1 MILLPAVDILIILR
15 VYALFGRSTK
25 IGILLVV
32 LWLAETIV
40 ISIGSTTEFIWFS
53 DIVSPAESFYIVS
66 A

>member
-1 MILLPAVDILIILR
+1 VILLPAVDILIILR

-40 ISIGSTTEFIWFS
+40 ISIGSTTELIWFS
-53 DIVSPAESFYIVS
+53 DIVFACSVFLQCF
-66 A
+66 